1 MSSIRDRENN
11 TIIEEK
17 VIGRSDILD
26 AYDAVAIDSSRK
38 KSRFGKNNNMVLK
51 SITQTETIISPGINS
66 PAQRDQHGT
75 GKISLATADHSKLIN
90 NVHAMEINTS
100 ESGKGELQTTMN
112 VGPHGVG

>member
-38 KSRFGKNNNMVLK
+38 KSRFGKNNNMILK
-51 SITQTETIISPGINS
+51 SIT
-66 PAQRDQHGT
+66 
-75 GKISLATADHSKLIN
+75 
-90 NVHAMEINTS
+90 
-100 ESGKGELQTTMN
+100 
-112 VGPHGVG
+112 